1 MLGTRNMEEADYGIC
16 GAMDAKRERPGC
28 LSAASAKRGNE
39 RDRIGRY
46 PRPLTLATT
55 LYIRLL
61 YIYIYL
67 YICIYLCPS
76 PINGGWVGVSG

>member
-1 MLGTRNMEEADYGIC
+1 MLGPRTMEEVDHGIC
-16 GAMDAKRERPGC
+16 GAMDAKRDRPGC
-28 LSAASAKRGNE
+28 LSAEGAKRKNE

-67 YICIYLCPS
+67 YICIYLYPS
-76 PINGGWVGVSG
+76 PIEGSGWE

>member
-46 PRPLTLATT
+46 PHPPTFPTT
-55 LYIRLL
+55 L
-61 YIYIYL
+61 IYIYL
-67 YICIYLCPS
+67 YPS
-76 PINGGWVGVSG
+76 AFAGSGWE